1 MDLSLT
7 TTKILFETTIKTT
20 NDMTLEEF
28 TAEFEAL
35 QEEGRDKEATILAT
49 LEEELYTRYW
59 VEVQGEELE

>member
-7 TTKILFETTIKTT
+7 TKKSLFETTIKTT
-20 NDMTLEEF
+20 NEMTLEEF

-35 QEEGRDKEATILAT
+35 QDEGRDKEATILAT
-49 LEEELYTRYW
+49 VEEELYARYW

>member
-1 MDLSLT
+1 
-7 TTKILFETTIKTT
+7 
-20 NDMTLEEF
+20 MTLEEF

-59 VEVQGEELE
+59 VEVQGEELEQGSVLHT

>member
-1 MDLSLT
+1 LRKPGRSVII
-7 TTKILFETTIKTT
+7 KEQKRKTT
-20 NDMTLEEF
+20 MTLEEF

-59 VEVQGEELE
+59 VEVCGEELE